1 MADAFY
7 NSKIN
12 EKCIIKRYN
21 TDSNESLA
29 FQKKDID
36 LTLTLTDGSIHIS
49 EKFRK
54 EDYGDLL
61 IELYSKYPD
70 ISG

>member
-7 NSKIN
+7 NSKS

-21 TDSNESLA
+21 IDSNENLA

-36 LTLTLTDGSIHIS
+36 LTLILTDRSLHIS

>member
-7 NSKIN
+7 NSKS
-12 EKCIIKRYN
+12 EKCIIKRYD

-36 LTLTLTDGSIHIS
+36 LTLTDGSLHIS

>member
-7 NSKIN
+7 NSKS

-21 TDSNESLA
+21 IDSNENLA

-36 LTLTLTDGSIHIS
+36 LTLILTDRSLHIS

-61 IELYSKYPD
+61 IEL
-70 ISG
+70 